1 MKIVKI
7 IKVPMGAYLNTK
19 TTVFKIVDLNNK
31 EIIELDASNMFY
43 YKKRQAIKYI
53 NNSNEYQL
61 EVEC

>member
-7 IKVPMGAYLNTK
+7 IKVPMGAYLDTK
-19 TTVFKIVDLNNK
+19 TTVFKIVELNNK
-31 EIIELDASNMFY
+31 EISNLDVGNMFY

-61 EVEC
+61 EVE

>member
-1 MKIVKI
+1 MLIVKI
-7 IKVPMGAYLNTK
+7 IKVPMGAYLDTK
-19 TTVFKIVDLNNK
+19 TTVFKIVQLNNK
-31 EIIELDASNMFY
+31 EIINLDAVDMFY